1 MIFNENIFRKVI
13 NSDILL
19 VIVCISVKPRVDE
32 REIVGQKLTELSQ
45 GCKENVTLLKG
56 GKSLG
61 EVANYNIPMWKM
73 KFTLLSI
80 VIYIMIY
87 KEIVKISFLWKLYK
101 KFFQYGGTN
110 ILYALAGKIHVPV
123 DFLAFK

>member
-56 GKSLG
+56 GKSFG

-101 KFFQYGGTN
+101 KFFQYG
-110 ILYALAGKIHVPV
+110 
-123 DFLAFK
+123 